1 MRQRVKNRVVRELS
15 AALLNSGM
23 SDSELHEFCI
33 SIIEHDG
40 VIEEI
45 AHSVLMI
52 LERSDMLNEESATL
66 SPDEIEVRDAA
77 DYLKKHRVP
86 KQLIIEGIK
95 DFHPSLGEHIERRNP
110 TINNALELFFKNSS
124 KRDWNKLISRLTQDD
139 YLQMLMD
146 RI

>member
-1 MRQRVKNRVVRELS
+1 MRQRVKSRVIRELS

-23 SDSELHEFCI
+23 SDSELHEFCV

-40 VIEEI
+40 IIEEI

-52 LERSDMLNEESATL
+52 LERSDMLNEESTAL
-66 SPDEIEVRDAA
+66 SPDEIEIRDAA
-77 DYLKKHRVP
+77 DYLKKHRIP

-95 DFHPSLGEHIERRNP
+95 DFHPSLGEHIERRNF
-110 TINNALELFFKNSS
+110 TINNALDLFFKNSS
-124 KRDWNKLISRLTQDD
+124 KRDWNKLISKLTEDD
-139 YLQMLMD
+139 YLKMLMD